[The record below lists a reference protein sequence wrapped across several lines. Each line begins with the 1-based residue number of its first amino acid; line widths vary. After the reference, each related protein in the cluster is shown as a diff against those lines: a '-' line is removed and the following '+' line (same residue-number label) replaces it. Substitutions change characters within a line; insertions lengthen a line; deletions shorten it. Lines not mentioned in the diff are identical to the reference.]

1 MESQIVLGILG
12 TASVTS
18 VLIYVLKG
26 LLDQIPDL
34 IRSWRRVVREARTFR
49 RGGAAGPDE
58 TGVAVADR
66 GSGRTPS

>member
-12 TASVTS
+12 TASVAS

-49 RGGAAGPDE
+49 RGDAAGPDE
-58 TGVAVADR
+58 TGAAAADP
-66 GSGRTPS
+66 GSRRTPS